1 MHMRRSVRTLRRCG
15 SCPRPSSATTAAIP
29 VGPSSRPSSV
39 LLRFPVSI
47 LRRNEALV
55 EPMCKVSKN
64 KMAFG
69 LVFRAV
75 APRLRSGIGR
85 WCSNT
90 ANENWAGNIQW
101 NTAATT
107 APSSVEQLQDI
118 VKGKSITLLA
128 SHLLFPFIS
137 YAPQSSDGTSYQ

>member
-1 MHMRRSVRTLRRCG
+1 MRRSVRTLRRCG

-47 LRRNEALV
+47 LRRI
-55 EPMCKVSKN
+55 EPLLNRCAKEQN
-64 KMAFG
+64 KMAPVFVSRA
-69 LVFRAV
+69 LV
-75 APRLRSGIGR
+75 PRLRSGIGR

>member
-47 LRRNEALV
+47 LRRI
-55 EPMCKVSKN
+55 EPLLNRCAKEQN
-64 KMAFG
+64 KMAPVFVSRA
-69 LVFRAV
+69 LV
-75 APRLRSGIGR
+75 PRLRSGIGR

-118 VKGKSITLLA
+118 VKGKSI
-128 SHLLFPFIS
+128 
-137 YAPQSSDGTSYQ
+137 YAACQSSPFSFYLLCSTVV